1 MLSDITSREVDAVR
15 EFSDFLITQDG
26 ATLGG
31 GHSGS
36 EGLLRQS
43 LSVNHICIGL
53 IQTIVSDQ
61 VPELLPIR

>member
-31 GHSGS
+31 DILVQKAYYVKVCLK
-36 EGLLRQS
+36 LLGFRQS
-43 LSVNHICIGL
+43 VAVIYHVWLRSL
-53 IQTIVSDQ
+53 
-61 VPELLPIR
+61 